1 MTDTTGTTALRK
13 RFVRTTFAQPVDLS
27 ERTIIVTGAGPRSLG
42 FATARTLASWG
53 ASILVTTRSNTEV
66 IVDALRAELPEQAG
80 ARIQGHPLDLSDRI
94 SVESFARWFTATHED
109 GLDVLVNNA
118 GVHLDLLSRWKEPHM
133 TDRFETHWR
142 INYLGTAHLTQLLLP
157 HLQKAGEATGNAR
170 IVNVGSHLYAK
181 GSNEDLFGRT
191 RPYSSW
197 NAYGNSKL
205 ALMHL
210 TTELQRRYAQGSKV
224 QAYCLHPGAVFTRV
238 ADRGLEGVTW
248 AGKLRTMM
256 APVEAFFLKSPEE
269 GAQTQIHCASKP
281 GLEGYVYF
289 KECQPVDPGSE
300 AQDRA
305 VAGRLWAE
313 TQRWIAAQ

>member
-1 MTDTTGTTALRK
+1 MTDTTETTALRNL
-13 RFVRTTFAQPVDLS
+13 FVRTTFAEPVDLS
-27 ERTIIVTGAGPRSLG
+27 GKTIIVTGAGPGSLG

-53 ASILVTTRSNTEV
+53 ASILVTTRANTEV
-66 IVDALRAELPEQAG
+66 VVDALRAELPDQAS
-80 ARIQGHPLDLSDRI
+80 ARIQGQPLDLSDRN
-94 SVESFARWFTATHED
+94 SVERFARWFAETHENR
-109 GLDVLVNNA
+109 LDVLVNNA
-118 GVHLDLLSRWKEPHM
+118 GVHLDLLSQWKEPRT
-133 TDRFETHWR
+133 TDGLETHWR

-157 HLQKAGEATGNAR
+157 LLQKVGETTGNAR

-191 RPYSSW
+191 RPYNSW

-224 QAYCLHPGAVFTRV
+224 QAYCLHPGAVFTKV
-238 ADRGLEGVTW
+238 ADRGLEGVRW
-248 AGKLRTMM
+248 ARKLRTTM
-256 APVEAFFLKSPEE
+256 APVEAYFLKSPEE

-281 GLEGYVYF
+281 GLDGYVYF

-300 AQDRA
+300 ATDRA
-305 VAGRLWAE
+305 VAERLWTE
-313 TQRWIAAQ
+313 TQRWINRR